1 MSIRTILYS
10 LGGLL
15 LLVGAALPVFPSLM
29 GYAPAIYSA
38 GALLFGAV
46 QVTTPLPVDHFAV
59 RRLHRQQ
66 TLGALC
72 LVVAGGMMFMSKYQ
86 VEPCAHDEW
95 KLALAI
101 GAVIELYTSFR
112 LPAVIEKIN
121 REG

>member
-1 MSIRTILYS
+1 MSIRTTLYT

-15 LLVGAALPVFPSLM
+15 LLVGAALPVFPTLM

>member
-15 LLVGAALPVFPSLM
+15 LLVGAALPVFPALL

>member
-1 MSIRTILYS
+1 
-10 LGGLL
+10 
-15 LLVGAALPVFPSLM
+15 M
-29 GYAPAIYSA
+29 GYAPAIYTA
-38 GALLFGAV
+38 GAFLFGAV
-46 QVTTPLPVDHFAV
+46 QVTSPLPIDHFAV

>member
-1 MSIRTILYS
+1 MSIRTILYT
-10 LGGLL
+10 LGGLI
-15 LLVGAALPVFPSLM
+15 LLVGAALPVFPALM

>member
-1 MSIRTILYS
+1 MSIRTILYT

-15 LLVGAALPVFPSLM
+15 LLVGAALPVFPALM

>member
-15 LLVGAALPVFPSLM
+15 LLVGAALPVFPALM
-29 GYAPAIYSA
+29 GYAPTIYSA

-86 VEPCAHDEW
+86 VEPSAHDEW

>member
-1 MSIRTILYS
+1 MSIRTILYI

-15 LLVGAALPVFPSLM
+15 LLVGAALPVFPALM

>member
-1 MSIRTILYS
+1 MSIRTILYP

-15 LLVGAALPVFPSLM
+15 LLVGAALPVFPALM

>member
-1 MSIRTILYS
+1 MSIRTILYT

-15 LLVGAALPVFPSLM
+15 LLVGAALPVFPALM

-86 VEPCAHDEW
+86 VKPCAHDEW

-101 GAVIELYTSFR
+101 GAIIELYTSFR

>member
-15 LLVGAALPVFPSLM
+15 LLVGAALPVFPTLM

-72 LVVAGGMMFMSKYQ
+72 LVVAGGMMFMRKYQ

-101 GAVIELYTSFR
+101 GTVIELYTSFR

>member
-1 MSIRTILYS
+1 MSIRTILYT

-15 LLVGAALPVFPSLM
+15 LLVGAALPVFPTLM

-112 LPAVIEKIN
+112 LPAVIDKIN

>member
-1 MSIRTILYS
+1 MSIRTILYI

-15 LLVGAALPVFPSLM
+15 LLVGAALPVFPALM

-95 KLALAI
+95 KLALTI

>member
-1 MSIRTILYS
+1 MSIRTILYT

-15 LLVGAALPVFPSLM
+15 LLVGAALPVFPTLM

-46 QVTTPLPVDHFAV
+46 QVTTPLPVDHLAV

>member
-1 MSIRTILYS
+1 MSIRTILYT

-15 LLVGAALPVFPSLM
+15 LLVGAALPVFPTLM

-46 QVTTPLPVDHFAV
+46 QVTTPLPVNHFAV